1 MHLPHLVMVGLT
13 GLAWL
18 LALGWL
24 RLAVASL
31 RGMPTLPDLTR
42 IDPSTLPALPNT
54 DAPHLTVLVPACNEQ
69 ETIEATLRSLL
80 ASTGIRLQIIAIND
94 RSIDSTGERMDKIAS
109 TPALSTSHELRIL
122 HNQELPQGWLG
133 KPHALDLGVRQAT
146 APWILLTDADVV
158 FAPRALELALRH
170 AIATN
175 ADHLVLPPIE
185 PRGGLSGAAMRAT
198 LPALA
203 GWSVR
208 LWKVSDPKARD
219 FLGVGGYNMIR
230 TETLRSIGCF
240 ESLRMEIIEDLTLG
254 WLVKKAG
261 YRSTVALGPGLVT
274 IWWIQ
279 GWFGI
284 VRNIEKNGYAIFRYR
299 TTVAALAIL
308 GLLIQ
313 GLLPLAAIAAGG
325 WAAVAGLLVYAGIAG
340 VIFSNRR
347 LTAASPLCALLFAPC
362 VLIIAF
368 AFLRSTVL
376 TLSRGGVIWRGTLYP
391 LAELKRQ
398 AIRWKS

>member
-1 MHLPHLVMVGLT
+1 MHLPHLVMAGLT
-13 GLAWL
+13 GLTWL

-24 RLAVASL
+24 WRAVTSL

-42 IDPSTLPALPNT
+42 IDPSTLPALPNA

-94 RSIDSTGERMDKIAS
+94 RSTDSTGQRMDKISADAAPS
-109 TPALSTSHELRIL
+109 TGHSLHVL
-122 HNQELPQGWLG
+122 HNHELPQGWLG
-133 KPHALDLGVRQAT
+133 KPHALDLGLRQAS
-146 APWILLTDADVV
+146 APWILLTDADVA

-175 ADHLVLPPIE
+175 TDHLVLPPMVV
-185 PRGGLSGAAMRAT
+185 RGGLGGAAMRAIV
-198 LPALA
+198 PALA
-203 GWSVR
+203 GWNVR
-208 LWKVSDPKARD
+208 FWKVSDPKARD
-219 FLGVGGYNMIR
+219 FLGVGGFNMIR
-230 TETLRSIGCF
+230 ADTLRNLGCF
-240 ESLRMEIIEDLTLG
+240 ESLRMEVIEDLTLG
-254 WLVKKAG
+254 WLVKNAA

-274 IWWIQ
+274 ICWIH

-284 VRNIEKNGYAIFRYR
+284 IRNCEKNGFAVFRYR
-299 TTVAALAIL
+299 TVIAALAIF
-308 GLLIQ
+308 GLLLQ
-313 GLLPLAAIAAGG
+313 ALLPLIAIATGG
-325 WAAVAGLLVYAGIAG
+325 WAGVAGVLMYGGIAG
-340 VIFSNRR
+340 VIVSNRR
-347 LTAASPLCALLFAPC
+347 LTAVSPLFALLFAPS

-376 TLSRGGVIWRGTLYP
+376 TLSRGGVLWRGTLYP